1 MSELNLKRSSN
12 SRHLRGKQ
20 LVLPAIVRAVYVRPN
35 EISIERPYIFHQ
47 GLLQPREIALRMGE
61 NDGATLFFAGRGAR
75 RLLIRLRLEGG
86 RGI

>member
-1 MSELNLKRSSN
+1 MDC
-12 SRHLRGKQ
+12 
-20 LVLPAIVRAVYVRPN
+20 
-35 EISIERPYIFHQ
+35 SIERPYIFHQ